1 MQIKPVSTYNKPGY
15 PIRPEVDAQ
24 PDLLRL
30 LPRRWQGNAAVVA
43 ALTAC
48 LAMTCSSRSAA
59 KQAPPRVAPIFVHGD
74 GQGTFGC
81 GATNPPVF
89 LSEDEARKVI
99 IDEAKRAGISFAP
112 DSKTVEGVQLP
123 TLERRAVNAGTR
135 AGASGNK
142 LHSFQTKPEKVT
154 NLHSFQAKPGKFT
167 KPRPIVLDGFDRK
180 CDIAFEYVSSQDFND
195 WKMSERLSSVHRYD
209 LRDAADKLRNAIVQT
224 ESAGTYGVFYDPLVG
239 EACGVAKPAGGRAE
253 LKVPGTDWQAGRTNS
268 RAVELDL
275 AREQLRAQVKDF
287 IKWLKAQGVI

>member
-1 MQIKPVSTYNKPGY
+1 MKVAPVRSYARPGY
-15 PIRPEVDAQ
+15 PIRPEVDAD
-24 PDLLRL
+24 PEMLRL
-30 LPRRWQGNAAVVA
+30 LPKRWQGNAAVVA

-48 LAMTCSSRSAA
+48 LAMTCSSKSAA
-59 KQAPPRVAPIFVHGD
+59 KAAQPRVAPIFEHGD

-81 GATNPPVF
+81 IAANPPVF

-99 IDEAKRAGISFAP
+99 TDEAKRAGITFAP

-135 AGASGNK
+135 TDASGNR
-142 LHSFQTKPEKVT
+142 LHSFETKPVKV
-154 NLHSFQAKPGKFT
+154 T

-180 CDIAFEYVSSQDFND
+180 HNIAFEYVSSQDFND
-195 WKMSERLSSVHRYD
+195 WRMSERLSTLRSYD

-224 ESAGTYGVFYDPLVG
+224 ESAGTYGVFYDPLVRSDR
-239 EACGVAKPAGGRAE
+239 CAKPAGGRAE
-253 LKVPGTDWQAGRTNS
+253 FKVPATDWQAGRTNS

-275 AREQLRAQVKDF
+275 AREELRAQVKDF

>member
-1 MQIKPVSTYNKPGY
+1 MQIKPVSSYGEPGY
-15 PIRPEVDAQ
+15 PIRPEVDAR
-24 PDLLRL
+24 PEILRL
-30 LPRRWQGNAAVVA
+30 LPKRWQGNAAVVA

-48 LAMTCSSRSAA
+48 IALATCGKSAA
-59 KQAPPRVAPIFVHGD
+59 QDSPSRVAPVFIHG
-74 GQGTFGC
+74 GGIGAFGC
-81 GATNPPVF
+81 MSVSPPVF
-89 LSEDEARKVI
+89 LSEDDARKVI
-99 IDEAKRAGISFAP
+99 VDEAKRAGISLAP

-135 AGASGNK
+135 TDASGNK

-154 NLHSFQAKPGKFT
+154 NLHSFQAKPVKVT
-167 KPRPIVLDGFDRK
+167 KARPIVLDGFDRK
-180 CDIAFEYVSSQDFND
+180 HNIAFEYVSSQDFND
-195 WKMSERLSSVHRYD
+195 WKMSERLSTVYSYD
-209 LRDAADKLRNAIVQT
+209 LRDAADKLRNAILQT
-224 ESAGTYGVFYDPLVG
+224 ESAGTYGVFYDPLVR

-253 LKVPGTDWQAGRTNS
+253 FKAPCTDWQAGRTNS